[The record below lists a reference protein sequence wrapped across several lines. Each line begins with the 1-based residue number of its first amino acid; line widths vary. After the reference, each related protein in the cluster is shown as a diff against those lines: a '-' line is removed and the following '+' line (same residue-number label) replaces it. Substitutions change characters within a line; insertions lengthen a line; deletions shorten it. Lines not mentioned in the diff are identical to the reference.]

1 MNNNDKPDYLGFG
14 LGLRAPHYLP
24 ILSDKPN
31 VDWFEI
37 ISDNYID
44 CGGKP
49 LYFLDKIRENYPIVM
64 HGVAMSIGSTESLNT
79 DYLKS
84 IKKLSDRIQPA
95 WISDHLCWTG
105 VHGRNTHDL
114 LPLPYTQ
121 ETIDHVSS
129 RIQQAQEILGR
140 RLLIENVSSYCS
152 YTDSCMTEWEFISEI
167 CKQSGCLLLMDINN
181 IYVSSFNHHFDPKA
195 YIDGIPLEHVQQIHL
210 AGHQNHG
217 DYIIDTHDADIVE
230 EVWDLYRYILTQTG
244 PISTM
249 IERDDNIPPLID
261 LLHELNKARML
272 FTDHI
277 SAQSLKADHA
287 LSR

>member
-1 MNNNDKPDYLGFG
+1 MNTTDKLPNLGFG
-14 LGLRAPHYLP
+14 LGLRTPHYQTVVEQ
-24 ILSDKPN
+24 KPD

-49 LYFLDKIRENYPIVM
+49 LYFLDKIRADYPIVM
-64 HGVAMSIGSTESLNT
+64 HGVAMSIGSTEPLNQK
-79 DYLKS
+79 YLQS
-84 IKKLSDRIQPA
+84 IKTLAERVQPA

-114 LPLPYTQ
+114 MPLPYTQ
-121 ETIDHVSS
+121 ETINHVAN

-181 IYVSSFNHHFDPKA
+181 IYVSSFNHHFDPKD
-195 YIDGIPLEHVQQIHL
+195 YIDGIPLDHVQQIHL

-217 DYIIDTHDADIVE
+217 DYIIDTHDAAVIDK
-230 EVWDLYRYILTQTG
+230 VWDLYRYTLLQTG
-244 PISTM
+244 PVSTM
-249 IERDDNIPPLID
+249 IERDGNIPD
-261 LLHELNKARML
+261 LATLLDELAIARML
-272 FTDHI
+272 FANHLTAQTHKKNHAI
-277 SAQSLKADHA
+277 S
-287 LSR
+287 R